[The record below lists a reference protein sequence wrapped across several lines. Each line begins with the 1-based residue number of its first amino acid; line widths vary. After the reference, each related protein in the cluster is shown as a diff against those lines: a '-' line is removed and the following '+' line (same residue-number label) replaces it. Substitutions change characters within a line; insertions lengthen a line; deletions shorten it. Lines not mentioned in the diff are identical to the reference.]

1 MIFESINYS
10 FLLQDFLF
18 AMAAG
23 FAVGGINQLVSVFL
37 YGGRIRLFIKDILI
51 CTIFAVAV
59 FSYVVSFAN
68 YPVMRIYHIAGAFCG
83 FRAFNIE
90 FSKKLQNI
98 FEKNFLFLKHKMLW
112 MVKKCKSTICA
123 KAAKRRAKRQKL
135 PPQQPQPHLK
145 NDDSLVYTL

>member
-1 MIFESINYS
+1 MNFEAVNYS
-10 FLLQDFLF
+10 FLLQDFIF
-18 AMAAG
+18 AMGAG
-23 FAVGGINQLVSVFL
+23 FAVGGANCFVSLFL
-37 YGGRIRLFIKDILI
+37 NKGKICLWIKDMLVAFL
-51 CTIFAVAV
+51 FAVTV

-98 FEKNFLFLKHKMLW
+98 FEKIFLFLKHKMLW

-123 KAAKRRAKRQKL
+123 KVRQI
-135 PPQQPQPHLK
+135 
-145 NDDSLVYTL
+145 